1 MRDILTQVGHFS
13 FDGVG
18 HFTIDDNS
26 SLPGLVGGS
35 KIRHTTSR
43 RLSIFRMRSA
53 KENSLPVATSRLNF
67 FLKLF
72 GDPINEDISLLLT
85 GEAIRCSFCKF

>member
-1 MRDILTQVGHFS
+1 MIRPSPIKKPVPC
-13 FDGVG
+13 
-18 HFTIDDNS
+18 S

-53 KENSLPVATSRLNF
+53 KENSLPVATSKRLNF
-67 FLKLF
+67 FLKLS
-72 GDPINEDISLLLT
+72 GDPANENVLLLLT
-85 GEAIRCSFCKF
+85 GEAIRRSFCKF